1 MFSKDNIKFNI
12 FFYMLI
18 FLGWAFISDG
28 ELPSFAAYFFHP
40 VIFVTILINSLWI
53 LA

>member
-18 FLGWAFISDG
+18 SLDG
-28 ELPSFAAYFFHP
+28 HLSVMVSCLPLP
-40 VIFVTILINSLWI
+40 PIFSTLLYLLRYLLIHCGS
-53 LA
+53 

>member
-28 ELPSFAAYFFHP
+28 ELPSFAAYFS
-40 VIFVTILINSLWI
+40 TLLYLLRYLLIHYGS
-53 LA
+53 

>member
-18 FLGWAFISDG
+18 FLGWAFM
-28 ELPSFAAYFFHP
+28 LNPKPSGFILETLKHSYK
-40 VIFVTILINSLWI
+40 FVKMN
-53 LA
+53 